1 MDLTERLRK
10 RGFDAAVLCTE
21 DFRRRVVARD
31 AHWEPAL
38 QFVEWDREALVAA
51 AVPEDLVVV
60 ADDALAQRVGVY
72 PSYQF
77 LTWEAVKPANR

>member
-1 MDLTERLRK
+1 
-10 RGFDAAVLCTE
+10 
-21 DFRRRVVARD
+21 
-31 AHWEPAL
+31 
-38 QFVEWDREALVAA
+38 VAA